1 MRRVLPPAILLLAFL
16 GIWELY
22 VDTGGVNDLILASP
36 HQIVSAL
43 YTQRGLLWSAF
54 LVSAKEIVLGSLLA
68 VVLGVAMATVMHF
81 SGLARRAIYPLAI
94 GSQAIPVAV
103 LALPLIVWLGFGLAP
118 KLLMIAVVSFFSIVV
133 TMLAGLDAVDP
144 GLPKLMRTFD
154 AGRWRTFR
162 HVELPSALPH
172 VLTGLKLTLVFS
184 VIADV
189 LAEQAGANSGLG
201 YILYTAESN
210 LEVPLLFAAALIYAL
225 FAMLLFALLT
235 LAERRL
241 MPWAHQTQ
249 GVPRR

>member
-1 MRRVLPPAILLLAFL
+1 MRRFLPPAILLLAFL
-16 GIWELY
+16 GLWEVY
-22 VDTGGVNDLILASP
+22 VDTGGVNNLILASP
-36 HQIVSAL
+36 HQIASAL
-43 YTQRGLLWSAF
+43 YTSRGLLWSAF

-68 VVLGVAMATVMHF
+68 VVLGMGMATVMHF
-81 SGLARRAIYPLAI
+81 SGLARRAIYPLAV
-94 GSQAIPVAV
+94 GSQAIPVVV

-118 KLLMIAVVSFFSIVV
+118 KLIMIAVVSFFSIVV
-133 TMLAGLDAVDP
+133 TTLAGLDAVDP

-154 AGRWRTFR
+154 ASRWRTFR
-162 HVELPSALPH
+162 HVELPAALPS

-201 YILYTAESN
+201 YILYIAESQI
-210 LEVPLLFAAALIYAL
+210 EVPLLFAAALILSL

-241 MPWAHQTQ
+241 MPWAHQPQ